1 MHGGMEN
8 EENGVENSDIA
19 IFLTLILHF
28 RFMVKKEIE
37 RIPTLSSQF
46 IMFLKI

>member
-19 IFLTLILHF
+19 IFLTLILRLTEHF
-28 RFMVKKEIE
+28 RFFVKE
-37 RIPTLSSQF
+37 R
-46 IMFLKI
+46 K